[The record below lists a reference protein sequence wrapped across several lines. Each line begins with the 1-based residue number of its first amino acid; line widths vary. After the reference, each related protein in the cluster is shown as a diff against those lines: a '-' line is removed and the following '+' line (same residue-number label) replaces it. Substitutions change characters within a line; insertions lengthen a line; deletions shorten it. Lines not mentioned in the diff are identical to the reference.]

1 MISNYKTVSK
11 NRIVS
16 ALCFAWGI
24 IMLLQ
29 PVYAQKKT
37 NYPMA
42 GADEKTPSK
51 AQYFTWI
58 NNTNE
63 GPTEQQTL
71 INLDFFAWLN
81 KEYGMVLDIYAF
93 DAGLI
98 DGRNFYGSMNSARFK
113 EKFPNGL
120 GPVYRKAKSINT
132 RLGSWGGPDGFGDTP
147 QSTAERKE
155 TLISLARDYEWALFK
170 FDGVCG
176 GLRKEKAGDFVEMM
190 QKVRSYSPDLILLNH
205 RLNLF
210 EGMPYASTFLWEGVE
225 TYVDVH
231 TGNDITAPHNRAG
244 VLARGLVP
252 GLQRLSEDH
261 GVCLSSCLDYWDDD
275 LILQAFSRSLI
286 LSPEIYGNP
295 WLLSDKEFPK
305 LARIYNLHR
314 KFGDILVN
322 GIVLPDS
329 YGVYPV
335 SRGND
340 QTRLI
345 TLRNLEWNDREQT
358 VRLNEEIGLTK
369 GKTVQVR
376 LFHPVEKIIGTYKYG
391 DNVKVNIPPFRS
403 MLLFVASSN
412 QYNDEPG
419 IEGVDYEV
427 IKNVAGQPV
436 EIRLLGLPGTSAEIK
451 LPEKM
456 KAQSVSIDG
465 KEIPAL
471 ANGKTATV
479 RFEGK
484 ALKHP
489 YHRKLVDL
497 TRFEPAGDVQALYE
511 ATVFAADNNAL
522 EVRSLERSGETH
534 IPEVKAA
541 RDAFFKQS
549 VFINRGIWD
558 KYLFDGDMK
567 TGFWARNANFKIKNA
582 CFRLDLGQETQADS
596 VIILVN
602 DYYALRPLAY
612 DEGEFADISSDLKN
626 WKTITFLSNTR
637 INIPINGSFRYLKLN
652 PYPDAIAEI
661 EVYSKGKKI
670 DSRNFRA
677 NNLFAD
683 SKQMKC
689 AALWSNSFI
698 LDEIAGNSYLSV
710 AINGK
715 HGEEGAYAALK
726 VDGKLVGAPSRA
738 RSYLSNYWEYPVR
751 KTDSNYT
758 YYFPLDDSMKN
769 KKIEVFVMGYDND
782 NLDFKPEVW
791 ISAYPVPYKEK
802 RMIIQ

>member
-1 MISNYKTVSK
+1 
-11 NRIVS
+11 
-16 ALCFAWGI
+16 
-24 IMLLQ
+24 
-29 PVYAQKKT
+29 
-37 NYPMA
+37 
-42 GADEKTPSK
+42 
-51 AQYFTWI
+51 
-58 NNTNE
+58 
-63 GPTEQQTL
+63 
-71 INLDFFAWLN
+71 
-81 KEYGMVLDIYAF
+81 
-93 DAGLI
+93 
-98 DGRNFYGSMNSARFK
+98 
-113 EKFPNGL
+113 
-120 GPVYRKAKSINT
+120 
-132 RLGSWGGPDGFGDTP
+132 
-147 QSTAERKE
+147 
-155 TLISLARDYEWALFK
+155 
-170 FDGVCG
+170 
-176 GLRKEKAGDFVEMM
+176 
-190 QKVRSYSPDLILLNH
+190 
-205 RLNLF
+205 
-210 EGMPYASTFLWEGVE
+210 MPYATTFLWEGVE

-231 TGNDITAPHNRAG
+231 IGNNITATHNRVG
-244 VLARGLVP
+244 NMARGLVP
-252 GLQRLSEDH
+252 DLQRLSEDH

-275 LILQAFSRSLI
+275 LILQAFNRSLI
-286 LSPEIYGNP
+286 LAPEIYGNP

-335 SRGND
+335 SRGNA
-340 QTRLI
+340 QTLLI
-345 TLRNLEWNDREQT
+345 TLRNLTWNDREQI

-391 DNVKVNIPPFRS
+391 DNVKVTIPPFRS
-403 MLLFVASSN
+403 MLLFVTSSN

-427 IKNVAGQPV
+427 IKNIAGQPV

-456 KAQSVSIDG
+456 KAKNVSIDG

-471 ANGKTATV
+471 ANGKTV
-479 RFEGK
+479 NIQFEGK
-484 ALKHP
+484 ALKNP

-497 TRFEPAGDVQALYE
+497 VRSEPIDDVQALYE
-511 ATVFAADNNAL
+511 ATVFAADNNPL

-541 RDAFFKQS
+541 RDAFFNQPT
-549 VFINRGIWD
+549 FINRGVWD

-567 TGFWARNANFKIKNA
+567 TGFWSRNADYKIKNG

-602 DYYALRPLAY
+602 DYYALRPLSY
-612 DEGEFADISSDLKN
+612 DEGDFANISSNLKD
-626 WKTITFLSNTR
+626 WETITFLSNTR

-677 NNLFAD
+677 SNLFAD

-689 AALWSNSFI
+689 VALWNNSFI
-698 LDEIAGNSYLSV
+698 LDEIAENSYLSV

-726 VDGKLVGAPSRA
+726 IDGKLVGAPSRA
-738 RSYLSNYWEYPVR
+738 RSYLSNYWEYPAR

-769 KKIEVFVMGYDND
+769 KKIEVFVMGYDKD

-802 RMIIQ
+802 RMKIVKITDYKLLNN